1 MSREVDGMATSSI
14 DPVIVKE
21 GSGPPSI
28 SLWSLSPFSPAF
40 WRDNPELLLAS
51 VTLVALLVGWIGG
64 SVSGLL
70 PGWAVVVFAL
80 IAYSAGG
87 YSGAKV
93 AFENACCGVFN
104 IDLLM
109 VAAALGAALI
119 GEWEEG
125 ALLLFLFTLSG
136 ALESFASD
144 RTRHAITGL
153 AELRPDTARVQR
165 EGEVVEIGVEALSIG
180 DVVVVR
186 PGERMPV
193 DGSVLGGSTTVD
205 QSPITG
211 ESIPVYKG
219 IGDSVFS
226 GTINGSGAL
235 ELQVTKL
242 ASESTISKIIGLV
255 QEAQNNAAPTQ
266 RLIDRFSQPYTLIVI
281 GITVL
286 AGVVPILV
294 GNEPVSTTIYRAITL
309 LVVAS
314 PCALIISTP
323 ASILSAIAAGAREGI
338 LFKGGAYLE
347 AAARLDVL
355 AFDKTGT
362 LTNGKPQLT
371 DIVPL
376 NGYSENE
383 LLSIAAGAESLS
395 EHPIAQTIVDTAKEK
410 DLPVESP
417 QDFRGIAGHGV
428 QAFYVRGG
436 KQEMIYIGN
445 DKLFMS
451 ESMDLSPAI
460 RMIGRQLQEKGKTAI
475 LVVRRSIEADSG
487 DLAGGGEGQIEREIL
502 GAPERDWEVVGFL
515 AVADTVRSSAADTI
529 GALKRLGI
537 GRLAMVTGDNR
548 DVANAVADEIGME
561 DVYSELLPEEKVQI
575 LDELVKTGSV
585 GMIGDGVN
593 DAPAMATS
601 DLGIAMGG
609 AGTDVALETADVVL
623 MSDDLS
629 KLPFMLRL
637 SRRASEIVRQN
648 LYFSVAVILTLV
660 TLTVVVPLVVP
671 GFRLPLPIGVL
682 GHEGS
687 TLIVVVN
694 GLRMLA
700 MKSTR

>member
-1 MSREVDGMATSSI
+1 MATSSI

>member
-1 MSREVDGMATSSI
+1 MATSSI
-14 DPVIVKE
+14 DPMIVKE

-28 SLWSLSPFSPAF
+28 SLWSLSPFSTAF

-51 VTLVALLVGWIGG
+51 VTLVALLIGWIGG

-93 AFENACCGVFN
+93 AVTNACCGVFD

-144 RTRHAITGL
+144 RTRQAITGL

-165 EGEVVEIGVEALSIG
+165 GGEVIEIGVEELSIG

-193 DGSVLGGSTTVD
+193 DGSVVGGSTTVD

-219 IGDSVFS
+219 IGDSIFS

-266 RLIDRFSQPYTLIVI
+266 RLIDRFSQPYTLVVI

-347 AAARLDVL
+347 AASRLDVL

-362 LTNGKPQLT
+362 LTYGKPQLT
-371 DIVPL
+371 DVVPL
-376 NGYSENE
+376 NGYSEDE

-395 EHPIAQTIVDTAKEK
+395 EHPIAQTIVDTAQEKE
-410 DLPVESP
+410 LPVESP

-428 QAFYVRGG
+428 QAIYMRGG

-460 RMIGRQLQEKGKTAI
+460 RMIGRQLQEQGKTAI
-475 LVVRRSIEADSG
+475 LVVRRSIVADTG
-487 DLAGGGEGQIEREIL
+487 DLESGSEGQIESEIL
-502 GAPERDWEVVGFL
+502 GTPERDWEVVGFL
-515 AVADTVRSSAADTI
+515 AVADTVRSGAAETV

-537 GRLAMVTGDNR
+537 GRMAMLTGDNR
-548 DVANAVADEIGME
+548 DVAGAVADEIGME
-561 DVYSELLPEEKVQI
+561 DVYAELLPEEKVQI

-660 TLTVVVPLVVP
+660 TLTVVVPLLVP

-694 GLRMLA
+694 GLRMLT
-700 MKSTR
+700 MKSAR